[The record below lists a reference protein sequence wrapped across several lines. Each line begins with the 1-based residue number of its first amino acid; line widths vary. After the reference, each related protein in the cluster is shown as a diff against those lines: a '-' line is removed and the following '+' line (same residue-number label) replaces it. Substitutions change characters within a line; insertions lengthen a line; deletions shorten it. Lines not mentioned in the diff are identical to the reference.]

1 VGGCGSSSPPGTAHP
16 AAPHDQIWRRWRG
29 GRLAAGCG
37 STARPGAVLQH
48 PLAGQRPWLAAT
60 GAALALGDA
69 SLPASRQAELSP
81 CRPTAHTRL
90 PAWLPTLAAPPAC
103 PVLPALCCLRCL
115 PCAACLT
122 AFLILF
128 PCSCLSSIWRAQRG
142 RSTLS
147 LPPACPPA
155 CPRYLQ
161 WRATWP
167 RCQVGTLS

>member
-1 VGGCGSSSPPGTAHP
+1 MGGCGSSSPPGTAHP

-115 PCAACLT
+115 PDCL
-122 AFLILF
+122 
-128 PCSCLSSIWRAQRG
+128 PHS
-142 RSTLS
+142 LS
-147 LPPACPPA
+147 LQLLELNLESSEGPLNFESATCLPPS
-155 CPRYLQ
+155 
-161 WRATWP
+161 
-167 RCQVGTLS
+167 LSKIFAVESHMAEVPGGHAELKAS